1 MFLVLLKAAPHTKIW
16 RHVVQLRV
24 EREPMA
30 VLVRFLWFLIDFR
43 KGFARSLAI
52 IAKKSCKSMYRHIDA
67 STRFVGKNRSMRRCL
82 CQDQKT
88 LRFTFFS
95 GFDYVVVLGGMVAA
109 STGIGHRMFNE
120 FLDVIAFFTYLKLF
134 WFKYIKVKWFF
145 MKKSFLGLHPWPARM
160 SNLGEIS

>member
-1 MFLVLLKAAPHTKIW
+1 
-16 RHVVQLRV
+16 
-24 EREPMA
+24 MA
-30 VLVRFLWFLIDFR
+30 VFVRFLQFLGDFR
-43 KGFARSLAI
+43 KGFAQSLAI

-67 STRFVGKNRSMRRCL
+67 SARFVGKNRSMRRCL

-95 GFDYVVVLGGMVAA
+95 GFDYVVVLGGIVAA

-134 WFKYIKVKWFF
+134 
-145 MKKSFLGLHPWPARM
+145 
-160 SNLGEIS
+160 